1 MKQGKPAV
9 EGWFTLD
16 AAAPS
21 LIGTRCKACGTYFF
35 PKETFF
41 CRNPACASSE
51 LVEVELSRRGRLWS
65 YTNNCYAPP
74 PPYVSGDPFVPYA
87 VAAVELE
94 PERMVVLGQVA
105 AGVDVAA
112 LEVGMPMELELG
124 TLFEDAQGAKLI
136 WKWRP
141 VPAGA
146 ER

>member
-1 MKQGKPAV
+1 MKERKPAV
-9 EGWFTLD
+9 DGWFTLD

-51 LVEVELSRRGRLWS
+51 LAEVPLSRRGRLWS

-74 PPYVSGDPFVPYA
+74 PPYVAGDPFVPYA

-94 PERMVVLGQVA
+94 AERMVVLGQVA
-105 AGVDVAA
+105 AGVDTDA
-112 LEVGMPMELELG
+112 LEVGMEMELELG
-124 TLFEDAQGAKLI
+124 TLFEDAKGEKLI

-141 VPAGA
+141 VEARA
-146 ER
+146 NR

>member
-1 MKQGKPAV
+1 MKQDKPAV

-21 LIGTRCKACGTYFF
+21 LIGTRCQACGTYFF
-35 PKETFF
+35 PKETFA
-41 CRNPACASSE
+41 CRNPACAGSE
-51 LVEVELSRRGRLWS
+51 LVEVPLSRRGRLWS

-74 PPYVSGDPFVPYA
+74 HPYVAGDPFVPYA

-94 PERMVVLGQVA
+94 AERMVVLGQVA
-105 AGVDVAA
+105 AGIDVAA
-112 LEVGMPMELELG
+112 LEVGMPMELEIG

-141 VPAGA
+141 VEASA
-146 ER
+146 QR